1 MNITVKRLDEL
12 RRPEKNIRL
21 HTSKQIDE
29 YIRSLE
35 MFGQIRPIVVD
46 EDGEIIAGNGMY
58 LAMEKMGKETC
69 ECYVVSGL
77 SEAQKK
83 KLMLAD
89 NKVFELGVTDTDAF
103 EDILKELGADFDIP
117 GYDSSMLE
125 MLSMSFAEADAFI
138 SSYGNFGEDDVTRIT
153 EKPAETHVEGVP
165 TGSPEQARPAP
176 MLNTAPEQKASGD
189 AGNSQETTQVN
200 RFIICPKCGERICL

>member
-58 LAMEKMGKETC
+58 LAMEKMGKET
-69 ECYVVSGL
+69 
-77 SEAQKK
+77 
-83 KLMLAD
+83 
-89 NKVFELGVTDTDAF
+89 
-103 EDILKELGADFDIP
+103 
-117 GYDSSMLE
+117 
-125 MLSMSFAEADAFI
+125 
-138 SSYGNFGEDDVTRIT
+138 
-153 EKPAETHVEGVP
+153 
-165 TGSPEQARPAP
+165 
-176 MLNTAPEQKASGD
+176 
-189 AGNSQETTQVN
+189 
-200 RFIICPKCGERICL
+200 